1 MNPHLSKSV
10 TLIELV
16 IAVSIFALIVVGFSN
31 IDTFS
36 RYQVMSSDRRATLQ
50 NDAAYVLEH
59 MAKEIGKAIG
69 DFNYNPVTI
78 EDSNKRIRVY
88 MDANNDGQRNDQE
101 IAYQYDSA
109 NYRIQYYNP
118 YPSGTPETVSKKISA
133 CVFNHTW
140 NGTKENFVKVD
151 ITTCWDPDGSPLACG
166 NPDNP
171 ALSMKNRI
179 SMPAVSTR

>member
-1 MNPHLSKSV
+1 MKNHKSV
-10 TLIELV
+10 TLVELL
-16 IAVSIFALIVVGFSN
+16 IAVVLLSVIVIGFSS

-36 RYQVMSSDRRATLQ
+36 RLQVMSSDRRAKLQ
-50 NDAAYVLEH
+50 NDASYALEH
-59 MAKEIGKAIG
+59 MAKEISMAIG

-88 MDANNDGQRNDQE
+88 IDANNDGQRNDYE

-109 NYRIQYYNP
+109 NYQIQYYSP
-118 YPSGTPETVSKKISA
+118 YPSVTPETISKKISA

-151 ITTCWDPDGSPLACG
+151 IAARWDPAQAVSL
-166 NPDNP
+166 DNP
-171 ALSMKNRI
+171 EISMKNHI
-179 SMPAVSTR
+179 YMPAVSTH